1 MSFDLSSA
9 EAPATNSVELGPQ
22 SLLPHLLLVNEF
34 VKCMQ
39 QLTFQ
44 VIFVGALWVK
54 NKCEGTANSRQ
65 LYSNR
70 DTMPCVECF

>member
-9 EAPATNSVELGPQ
+9 EAPSTSSVDLGPQ

-34 VKCMQ
+34 VKCLQ
-39 QLTFQ
+39 QTTFQ
-44 VIFVGALWVK
+44 VIFVDALWVK

-65 LYSNR
+65 LYANR
-70 DTMPCVECF
+70 DTMPCVEYF